1 MPINLQRCST
11 LDLSVF
17 LPESMSHNAAHADEI
32 GREMLSSGLCTDFV
46 EKVLVR
52 AKYYEGVYDLMV
64 LWSEENTLE
73 ERERI
78 IIDLTEEIQEE

>member
-1 MPINLQRCST
+1 MKNKLFVTNQKQ
-11 LDLSVF
+11 
-17 LPESMSHNAAHADEI
+17 AAHADEI
-32 GREMLSSGLCTDFV
+32 GKEMLSSGLCADFV

-64 LWSEENTLE
+64 LWSEEDALE

-78 IIDLTEEIQEE
+78 VVDLTEEIQEVGKDKL